1 MALLFKVFLDH
12 NILALLSPIFDQ
24 LFKIKKTESACKNMY
39 VSMNILQL
47 QFQLKEQDTI
57 VELVVIS
64 AKFYVLIKVLNPEN
78 EDNILSHILLSFY
91 LEAPFFTS

>member
-1 MALLFKVFLDH
+1 
-12 NILALLSPIFDQ
+12 
-24 LFKIKKTESACKNMY
+24 
-39 VSMNILQL
+39 MNILQL

>member
-1 MALLFKVFLDH
+1 
-12 NILALLSPIFDQ
+12 
-24 LFKIKKTESACKNMY
+24 MY

-64 AKFYVLIKVLNPEN
+64 TKF
-78 EDNILSHILLSFY
+78 
-91 LEAPFFTS
+91 